1 SLYNTK
7 SLSGDKVSERL
18 TDEFKEQD
26 QVRFLVKF
34 TDTADVMKVAE
45 EAKTQ
50 AKNDNLS
57 AYQQQFQ
64 KRSSVISSL
73 KTTSLT
79 SQASVKKY
87 LEEEI
92 AKGNAE
98 DLNSFFIVN
107 GLAITATEEVAERI
121 ASFPEVEK
129 VLPNETRTLITT
141 DIDEV
146 IPQAQL
152 ENVEW
157 NVDRVNAPDVWSMG
171 FDGTGVVV
179 ANLDS
184 GVDLNHPALER

>member
-1 SLYNTK
+1 MITKRKSLARLFSCVTSFFMLFSQLTPVFVGAESTVKHYDSLYNTK

-107 GLAITATEEVAERI
+107 G
-121 ASFPEVEK
+121 
-129 VLPNETRTLITT
+129 
-141 DIDEV
+141 
-146 IPQAQL
+146 
-152 ENVEW
+152 
-157 NVDRVNAPDVWSMG
+157 
-171 FDGTGVVV
+171 
-179 ANLDS
+179 
-184 GVDLNHPALER
+184 